1 MKSLSRVR
9 FFVTPWTVAYQAP
22 LSMGFSRKEY
32 WSGLPYVN
40 PMLMLWKGSISLP
53 EFAAYFILVMHVCVH
68 HYGALGVLFASTLTY
83 LRSTGL
89 FKGASLVAQVVKS
102 LPVMIEIQ
110 VQFLGQENP
119 LEKGMATHSSILAW
133 RIPWTEEP
141 AGLLSMESQVAGHD

>member
-1 MKSLSRVR
+1 
-9 FFVTPWTVAYQAP
+9 
-22 LSMGFSRKEY
+22 
-32 WSGLPYVN
+32 
-40 PMLMLWKGSISLP
+40 MLWKGSISLP

-141 AGLLSMESQVAGHD
+141 AGLLSMESQIARHD

>member
-1 MKSLSRVR
+1 
-9 FFVTPWTVAYQAP
+9 
-22 LSMGFSRKEY
+22 
-32 WSGLPYVN
+32 
-40 PMLMLWKGSISLP
+40 MLWKGSISLP

-119 LEKGMATHSSILAW
+119 LEKEMATHSSTLVWKI
-133 RIPWTEEP
+133 
-141 AGLLSMESQVAGHD
+141 Q